1 MTRRDVLAGT
11 AVLAVSGETQA
22 GPTRAA
28 EAPVTAVLVLRVKS
42 GREAEFLDLLT
53 PVLDAMRREATFRNA
68 ILHRDP
74 EDPTRFLLYETWADR
89 QDLIEVQMRRPY
101 RDAYW
106 ARLPELLAA
115 PREVGVWTPLRADF
129 GPNPMVRRP

>member
-1 MTRRDVLAGT
+1 MTRRDTLSLA
-11 AVLAVSGETQA
+11 A
-22 GPTRAA
+22 GAAAFIAA
-28 EAPVTAVLVLRVKS
+28 EAPAASGRISAVLVLRVKP

-53 PVLDAMRREATFRNA
+53 PVLDAMRREATFVNA
-68 ILHRDP
+68 MLHRDP

-89 QDLIEVQMRRPY
+89 QDLVEVQMRRPY

-115 PREVGVWTPLRADF
+115 PREVGVWTPVRADF
-129 GPNPMVRRP
+129 GPNPVVRRP

>member
-1 MTRRDVLAGT
+1 MMRREILSAAAGAALPT
-11 AVLAVSGETQA
+11 DSA
-22 GPTRAA
+22 GA
-28 EAPVTAVLVLRVKS
+28 EPRTGGPPVTAVLVLRVKH
-42 GREAEFLDLLT
+42 GRETEFLELLT
-53 PVLDAMRREATFRNA
+53 PVLDAMRHEATFINA

-89 QDLIEVQMRRPY
+89 QDLVEVQMRRPY

-115 PREVGVWTPLRADF
+115 PREVGVWAPLRADF
-129 GPNPMVRRP
+129 APNPTVRRP